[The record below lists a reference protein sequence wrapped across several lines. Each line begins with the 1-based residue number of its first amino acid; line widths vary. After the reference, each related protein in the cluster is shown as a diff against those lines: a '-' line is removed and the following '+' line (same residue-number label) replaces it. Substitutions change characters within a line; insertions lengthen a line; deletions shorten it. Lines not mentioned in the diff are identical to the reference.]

1 MRVPIETSA
10 RHVHLSQED
19 FEILFGK
26 GRELTVKTMLSQPGQ
41 FACEE
46 RVAVK
51 GPSGCFER
59 VSVLGPF
66 RSRTQVEISLSDAR
80 KLGVEGVIRQ
90 SGDTKDTPGCTLV
103 GPEGEIRI
111 DQGVIAAKRHIHMTP
126 KDAQELNVKDGEEV
140 LVLAESKD
148 RSLIFADVVVR
159 ISPDFSL
166 AMHVDTDEANAFAGG
181 REPMGTIKKMSEE
194 KLQFLF
200 DSEI

>member
-51 GPSGCFER
+51 GSSGCFER

-80 KLGVEGVIRQ
+80 KLGVEGMIRQ

-103 GPEGEIRI
+103 GPKGEIRI

-126 KDAQELNVKDGEEV
+126 KDAQELNVKDGEAFHPTFDWYGEHYWEIVYEGEADGCKEAVAV
-140 LVLAESKD
+140 LEKFASD
-148 RSLIFADVVVR
+148 SLGVT
-159 ISPDFSL
+159 S
-166 AMHVDTDEANAFAGG
+166 
-181 REPMGTIKKMSEE
+181 
-194 KLQFLF
+194 
-200 DSEI
+200 